1 LFRSADSCVCHAS
14 SEAVCVVEFL
24 AAWGEGNDPNA
35 PVFGPLD
42 AADQA
47 LPDEAVDSVY

>member
-1 LFRSADSCVCHAS
+1 VI
-14 SEAVCVVEFL
+14 
-24 AAWGEGNDPNA
+24 GNDPNA